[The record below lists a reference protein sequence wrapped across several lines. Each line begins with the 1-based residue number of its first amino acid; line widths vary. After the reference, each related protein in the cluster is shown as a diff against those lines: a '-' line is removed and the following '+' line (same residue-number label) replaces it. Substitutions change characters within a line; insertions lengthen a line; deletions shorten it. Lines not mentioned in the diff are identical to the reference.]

1 MRLYTVQPLEV
12 VEQLVKNGRFV
23 CDIAKSWAD
32 DEDNPSYLESYD
44 WLVERMIEKVGQAPR
59 DVKYPVWAWY
69 RHDMESLKYGSPC
82 EVGKKCAIVT
92 INVDDS
98 RVVLSDFW
106 RWEETAFLGI
116 PYVNE
121 SEFEDNDV
129 MAEYNR
135 IEALGKEAVKET
147 WNEVFNLND
156 EESPIQATL
165 WEIRKEDVVSIEYFE
180 VQETPDDDS
189 DEDTELD

>member
-69 RHDMESLKYGSPC
+69 RHDKESLKYGAPC
-82 EVGKKCAIVT
+82 EAGKKCAIVT
-92 INVDDS
+92 IEVDDS

-121 SEFEDNDV
+121 SEFEDDDV
-129 MAEYNR
+129 MAEYDR

-165 WEIRKEDVVSIEYFE
+165 WEIRKEDVATIEYFE
-180 VQETPDDDS
+180 VQEAPDDDS
-189 DEDTELD
+189 DDDAELA

>member
-44 WLVERMIEKVGQAPR
+44 WLVKRMAEKIGPAPQ
-59 DVKYPVWAWY
+59 DVKYPVWAWF
-69 RHDMESLKYGSPC
+69 RHDMESLKYGAPC
-82 EVGKKCAIVT
+82 EVGGKRAIVT
-92 INVDDS
+92 IEVDDS

-106 RWEETAFLGI
+106 RWEETAFMGI

-121 SEFEDNDV
+121 SEFEDDDV
-129 MAEYNR
+129 MAEYDR

-147 WNEVFNLND
+147 WNEVFNLD
-156 EESPIQATL
+156 DKESPIQATL
-165 WEIRKEDVVSIEYFE
+165 WEIHEEDVVSIEYFE

-189 DEDTELD
+189 DDDTELE